1 MPLTR
6 RDFLKSA
13 AVGAAVAPWIRRTR
27 LFAADAVKVRHASI
41 GASGMGFADIDS
53 FSKHPAFEL
62 VAVADVDLARTERV
76 KEQFPQARIY
86 QDWRELLKKERA
98 NLDSIN
104 VSTPDHMHGA
114 IAMAA
119 MRTGLHVYVQ
129 KPLAATIRETR
140 KLTEYARSHGVVS
153 QMGIQ
158 ISSASSQRA
167 FETMIRA
174 GAIGKITE
182 VHTMCEKSWGADGL
196 LPAVT
201 SPVPPTLDWDQWI
214 GVGEVRPF
222 QEGVYHPGEW
232 RRRVGFGTGTLGDM
246 GCHIFSPPFR
256 ALGLTAPISVTA
268 HGPGPTKD
276 NWATKARVHYVY
288 PGSSLTAGNTVDLWW
303 YDGGERPPDQVLAR
317 VGDRLP
323 EDGLGR
329 DRHRGCA
336 RAAAHRRSIPAASRQ
351 VQRIRAALYRT
362 ARSLFRVSGRG
373 GRRGLRAGFD
383 ATDVRTFRLRG
394 SADRVGAAGEHR
406 RVVPGGDARVGC
418 ARHEGRGSQGGQPA
432 PPPQVPRGMAHEGT
446 LAPPGGVRR
455 AFSGARMP
463 ARGDVPADV
472 VGVRIT
478 HPDRVLTAR
487 VTPDAFTVKTV
498 PAKLARLRR
507 DPWAD
512 YWTCRRRL
520 RPAMTKAFPVAVRP
534 AAEDAD
540 VRLKSDKPATA
551 APRARRA

>member
-6 RDFLKSA
+6 RDFLKSVA
-13 AVGAAVAPWIRRTR
+13 AGAAVAPWIGRRGCSPQMPS
-27 LFAADAVKVRHASI
+27 KVRHASI
-41 GASGMGFADIDS
+41 GASGMGFADITS

-119 MRTGLHVYVQ
+119 MRMGLHVYVQ

-158 ISSASSQRA
+158 ISSAPSQRA

-182 VHTMCEKSWGADGL
+182 VHTICEKSWGAEGL

-201 SPVPPTLDWDQWI
+201 SPVPPTLDWDKWI

-288 PGSSLTAGNTVDLWW
+288 PGSALTAGNTVDLWW
-303 YDGGERPPDQVLAR
+303 YDGGERPPDTGAR
-317 VGDRLP
+317 AGRRSTA

-329 DRHRGCA
+329 DRHRRRA
-336 RAAAHRRSIPAASRQ
+336 RAAAHRRSVPAASRQ
-351 VQRIRAALYRT
+351 VQHIRAAGHRA
-362 ARSLFRVSGRG
+362 ARSLFRVPGRG
-373 GRRGLRAGFD
+373 GRRGPRGGVRA
-383 ATDVRTFRLRG
+383 ADVREFRLRG

-406 RVVPGGDARVGC
+406 RVVPGRDARVGC
-418 ARHEGRGSQGGQPA
+418 TPHEGQGSQGGEA
-432 PPPQVPRGMAHEGT
+432 ST
-446 LAPPGGVRR
+446 
-455 AFSGARMP
+455 SGASTER
-463 ARGDVPADV
+463 AGRRGDSSPA
-472 VGVRIT
+472 GERPCRASPWPRWREACILGST
-478 HPDRVLTAR
+478 YAGAR
-487 VTPDAFTVKTV
+487 
-498 PAKLARLRR
+498 
-507 DPWAD
+507 
-512 YWTCRRRL
+512 
-520 RPAMTKAFPVAVRP
+520 
-534 AAEDAD
+534 
-540 VRLKSDKPATA
+540 
-551 APRARRA
+551 